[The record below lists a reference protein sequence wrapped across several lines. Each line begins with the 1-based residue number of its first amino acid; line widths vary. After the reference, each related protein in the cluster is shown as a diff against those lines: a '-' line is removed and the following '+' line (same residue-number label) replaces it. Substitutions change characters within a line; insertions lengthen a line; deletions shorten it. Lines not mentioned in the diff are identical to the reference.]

1 MRNTD
6 PSRRHQPL
14 DTRRAIGLRALRP
27 RRRHGGDLVFDGQVR
42 EVQVVVRHMVCL
54 ANNEDPL

>member
-1 MRNTD
+1 MQDITLNRPR
-6 PSRRHQPL
+6 PSRWS
-14 DTRRAIGLRALRP
+14 IGLRALRP
-27 RRRHGGDLVFDGQVR
+27 RRSHGGDLVFDGQVR